1 MCHTWCIDFAGPLPR
16 TNAANQYLIVAVEQ
30 TSKWPVAWS
39 IPADLYNSIG
49 VIEFVKKENIMIFDP
64 PQYILS
70 DNDLKFDSK
79 AVQDLARRFNIQ
91 WKYISTYNPQGN
103 RVVERMVGT
112 LKRALQKVICSESK
126 EWDVSLEN
134 VVYG

>member
-1 MCHTWCIDFAGPLPR
+1 
-16 TNAANQYLIVAVEQ
+16 
-30 TSKWPVAWS
+30 
-39 IPADLYNSIG
+39 
-49 VIEFVKKENIMIFDP
+49 MIFDP